1 MDSHMAGPINSKLS
15 EHVVGYL
22 EIVLSQKKIFV
33 DFDIGSV
40 SMGSTP
46 DLCACAVSLAF
57 GGMSRSSWHFYLIE
71 FEKLQDTV
79 SKEEDNIP
87 NHLEDAN
94 FPALIRLRERDVKR
108 ACPNG
113 TEYCICANNPK
124 VI

>member
-1 MDSHMAGPINSKLS
+1 MAGPINSKLS

-57 GGMSRSSWHFYLIE
+57 GGMSRSS
-71 FEKLQDTV
+71 
-79 SKEEDNIP
+79 
-87 NHLEDAN
+87 
-94 FPALIRLRERDVKR
+94 
-108 ACPNG
+108 
-113 TEYCICANNPK
+113 
-124 VI
+124 